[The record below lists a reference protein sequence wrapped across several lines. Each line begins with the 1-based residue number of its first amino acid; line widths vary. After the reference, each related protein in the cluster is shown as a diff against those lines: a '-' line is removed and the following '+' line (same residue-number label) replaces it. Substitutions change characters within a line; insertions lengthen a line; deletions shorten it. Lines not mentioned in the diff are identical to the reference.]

1 MSGADRHA
9 PPVPP
14 DSHRPPSP
22 VPWVRRIA
30 GWLPALLVTL
40 FGLYLLWPVPTG
52 VMPLSADH
60 TVHLT
65 RAYLYGKQ
73 LAGGHLVGWSP
84 TWFFGF
90 PLGELYPVLGD
101 LGVLGLRAASLGLL
115 DASQA
120 YALMF
125 TLVFLTQGFAMLRC
139 GRALGWGPIPGL
151 CAALLVLADVGAY
164 REGGWTYTVL
174 YGV

>member
-1 MSGADRHA
+1 MKSATETTASART
-9 PPVPP
+9 
-14 DSHRPPSP
+14 
-22 VPWVRRIA
+22 RRILT
-30 GWLPALLVTL
+30 WLSGQVPFLLVTL
-40 FGLYLLWPVPTG
+40 FGLYLLWPVPAG

-65 RAYLYGKQ
+65 RAFLYGEQ

-101 LGVLGLRAASLGLL
+101 LGVVALRVLGL
-115 DASQA
+115 DWPQA
-120 YALMF
+120 YALLF
-125 TLVFLTQGFAMLRC
+125 TLVFLTQGWVLLRC

-151 CAALLVLADVGAY
+151 VAALLVLADVGD
-164 REGGWTYTVL
+164 RKSV
-174 YGV
+174 V